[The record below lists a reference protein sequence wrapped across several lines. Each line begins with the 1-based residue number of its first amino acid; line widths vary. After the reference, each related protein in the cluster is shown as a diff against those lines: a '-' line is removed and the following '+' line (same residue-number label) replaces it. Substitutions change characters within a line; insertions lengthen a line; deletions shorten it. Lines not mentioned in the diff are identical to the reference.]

1 MNRSTA
7 ALLIAILLHLVILLL
22 FMLLGMIAPKQP
34 PKKIEQER
42 RIKVALK
49 ERPEVNKNAALKNRR
64 PEQEIAPPMPKGE
77 QIEKIV
83 DPSKTRPLPKPE
95 EQIPVAPPKPIE
107 PQQEIPTP
115 KKIIKEKPVKPK
127 VEPVPSEKPYIPFMK
142 APEPEKETEIAAP
155 DTNVSRVPDEH
166 RNLFAKL
173 SKKQA
178 NIIQQRQRH
187 DPSRRESRISEDLKE
202 AYGDALGELS
212 EGEQKYILDNQEIMR
227 RLTQTQLNRTGST
240 DIPNNLRVN
249 DYNLVEFYLHP
260 NGDMTDFRFIRR
272 SNFFLLDQVTQDTI
286 EAVFWRYPRPEQKTL
301 IRYKFGY
308 YLRGY

>member
-7 ALLIAILLHLVILLL
+7 ALLIAILLHLVIVLLL
-22 FMLLGMIAPKQP
+22 LLLGTMTPTLP
-34 PKKIEQER
+34 PEEKEPER
-42 RIKVALK
+42 RIKVSLK
-49 ERPEVNKNAALKNRR
+49 EKPEAPKDAVVKNDI
-64 PEQEIAPPMPKGE
+64 PETDIAPPMPKGK
-77 QIEKIV
+77 QLEKIV
-83 DPSKTRPLPKPE
+83 EPPKTKPLPKPE
-95 EQIPVAPPKPIE
+95 EQIPVQPPKPVE

-115 KKIIKEKPVKPK
+115 KKITKEKPSEPK
-127 VEPVPSEKPYIPFMK
+127 TEPVPPEKPYIPFMK
-142 APEPEKETEIAAP
+142 EPEPEQEPEVAQEETNA
-155 DTNVSRVPDEH
+155 TKVPKDH

-173 SKKQA
+173 SKKQVSTGS
-178 NIIQQRQRH
+178 IQPKR
-187 DPSRRESRISEDLKE
+187 DPNRRESLISEDLKE
-202 AYGDALGELS
+202 AYGDALGKLS

-260 NGDMTDFRFIRR
+260 NGDMTDFKVIRH
-272 SNFFLLDQVTQDTI
+272 SNFFLLDQVTKDTI
-286 EAVFWRYPRPEQKTL
+286 EAVYWRYPRPKQKTL